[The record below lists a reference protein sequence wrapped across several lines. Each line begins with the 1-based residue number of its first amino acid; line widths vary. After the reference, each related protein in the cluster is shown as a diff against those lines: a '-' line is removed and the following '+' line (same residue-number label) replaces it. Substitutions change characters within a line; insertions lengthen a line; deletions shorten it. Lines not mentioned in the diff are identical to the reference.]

1 VSGTDTDKSAA
12 AKAPPGVTAPVA
24 AGGRDGFLSDVI
36 VELGFATHET
46 VEQAVRAARSP
57 GTTVARVLVDM
68 NAISEEQLA
77 QATAERYGID
87 YIDLEGFEVD
97 PAAANLIKPS
107 VAERYRAV
115 PVAFLG
121 ERLLVAMADPADAV
135 GMHDITVM
143 TDLHVRPAVASEPAL
158 DALLEALPLDEWPAG
173 TGQAPQVQEEEDAEE
188 PRAVAPPRAKS
199 GEASELRDELDALKR
214 QLAGAQ
220 AKLRGQA
227 TPPGPENPALA
238 ELQAKLADAEAELDA
253 ARDRV
258 REAKEVSAELETL
271 REALAAA
278 EAGLQA
284 RAVEGGSGSGETRE
298 LQARLAE
305 TENERDV
312 ARAQIREAERLR
324 ERIDTGRVERDEA
337 RERAREVEAEL
348 RRIRAE
354 VEVRSCEL
362 ASLRKKL
369 TDAEAELVRVRAEV
383 DTRGS
388 KLAAMRTRA
397 ETAEAEAES
406 ALRRAAD
413 ADREAEQARR
423 EADEVRRL
431 ADEGTEA
438 RTDGARRALAEL
450 REENERERERW
461 AVAER
466 DLCQTL
472 GVEKTRRA
480 ELEERLS
487 EVEGSAFTAER
498 AFEELRLAQRRMR
511 DSLRS
516 LAEPDAPEPGRED

>member
-1 VSGTDTDKSAA
+1 MSGTDTTKSAA
-12 AKAPPGVTAPVA
+12 AKGSPGVAAPVA
-24 AGGRDGFLSDVI
+24 AGGRNGFLSDVI
-36 VELGFATHET
+36 VELGFATRET

-57 GTTVARVLVDM
+57 GTTVARVLLDM

-97 PAAANLIKPS
+97 PAAANLINANLAK
-107 VAERYRAV
+107 RYRAV

-121 ERLLVAMADPADAV
+121 ERLWVAMADPADAV
-135 GMHDITVM
+135 GVNDIAVVTE
-143 TDLHVRPAVASEPAL
+143 LQVRPAVASRPAL
-158 DALLEALPLDEWPAG
+158 DALLEALPLAEWSAPTDE
-173 TGQAPQVQEEEDAEE
+173 APELQDDVPEE
-188 PRAVAPPRAKS
+188 PAAMGPSAPKS
-199 GEASELRDELDALKR
+199 PQASELRNELDALKR

-220 AKLRGQA
+220 AKLSGQA
-227 TPPGPENPALA
+227 APTGTQAAETPAVV
-238 ELQAKLADAEAELDA
+238 ELQARLAEAEAELDE

-278 EAGLQA
+278 EAGLTA
-284 RAVEGGSGSGETRE
+284 RAIDGGAASGGTRE
-298 LQARLAE
+298 LQARLAQAE
-305 TENERDV
+305 SERDT
-312 ARAQIREAERLR
+312 ARAQVREAQRLR
-324 ERIDTGRVERDEA
+324 ERVDTGRVERDEA

-354 VEVRSCEL
+354 AEVRSGEL
-362 ASLRKKL
+362 TSLRKQL
-369 TDAEAELVRVRAEV
+369 SDAEAELVRVRAEV

-388 KLAAMRTRA
+388 ELAAMRTQA
-397 ETAEAEAES
+397 ERAEAEAES
-406 ALRRAAD
+406 ALRRSAEAERECAD
-413 ADREAEQARR
+413 ARRDAEEARR
-423 EADEVRRL
+423 LGE
-431 ADEGTEA
+431 EGTDA
-438 RTDGARRALAEL
+438 RADGGRRALAEL

-487 EVEGSAFTAER
+487 EVEGSAFAAER
-498 AFEELRLAQRRMR
+498 AFEDLRLAQGRMR
-511 DSLRS
+511 EALQA
-516 LAEPDAPEPGRED
+516 LAEPEPAE